1 MHCDWE
7 PSGKGAGAATF
18 YYGARGPR
26 PWSAASRALQDH
38 VVKRT
43 GFDDCSI
50 HAKTW
55 DLLRMTRMATV
66 RLEAG
71 YLSNTHDLERLT
83 EPHSSGVRRSH
94 RLGDP

>member
-1 MHCDWE
+1 MVGRRFAE
-7 PSGKGAGAATF
+7 L
-18 YYGARGPR
+18 
-26 PWSAASRALQDH
+26 LQDH

-83 EPHSSGVRRSH
+83 QPHTRQEFAEAIASAIHDFFSPG
-94 RLGDP
+94 